1 MIASILENLGRIA
14 FARNVLRR
22 ATRDDPIHG
31 EADRRAETYWQATQ
45 FPVVPERIAR
55 FNAEACL
62 INFMRHPVE
71 RSIGE

>member
-1 MIASILENLGRIA
+1 MIARILENLGRIA

-22 ATRDDPIHG
+22 AMRDDPIHG
-31 EADRRAETYWQATQ
+31 EADRGAETCWQATQ

-55 FNAEACL
+55 FNPEACL
-62 INFMRHPVE
+62 INIMRHPVE